1 MILDCDVIYS
11 ILSVS
16 LDLRV
21 EPDLLCISPL
31 HNTWAGAAVC
41 LPESCCTHRLLAIL
55 QIGKTRDQPS
65 LFKQET
71 DDIFEIQESIY
82 EIYNQSGW
90 HFCSTSLKWGWQAG
104 RLGMKAE
111 GLQKCN
117 PTASVLY
124 TLSTQRN

>member
-31 HNTWAGAAVC
+31 HNTCAGAAVC

-65 LFKQET
+65 QFKQET

-82 EIYNQSGW
+82 EIYNQSG
-90 HFCSTSLKWGWQAG
+90 
-104 RLGMKAE
+104 
-111 GLQKCN
+111 
-117 PTASVLY
+117 
-124 TLSTQRN
+124 